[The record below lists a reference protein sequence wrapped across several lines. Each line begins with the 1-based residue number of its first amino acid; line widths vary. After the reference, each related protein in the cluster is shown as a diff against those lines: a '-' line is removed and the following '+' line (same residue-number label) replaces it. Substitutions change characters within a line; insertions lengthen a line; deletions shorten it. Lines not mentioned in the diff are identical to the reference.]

1 MITNNITCSLTKKI
15 MTIFRY
21 YYLYFYTTYFH
32 FKEFKNA
39 TRRKWVN
46 VINLYGHVLLAV
58 VEINRMSYWSGMKLV

>member
-1 MITNNITCSLTKKI
+1 

-21 YYLYFYTTYFH
+21 YYLYLYTTYFH